1 MPPGTRHKSALVE
14 KRTTTINSQAITYTL
29 RRSFKARRVRLE
41 VSQRTG
47 LTVIVPRS
55 YSISRIPGLL
65 KSKER
70 WISRNLARFSQSQ
83 PLSAP
88 RKLNRGDTVPY
99 LGRDL
104 ELVKQENHHGDRVVL
119 DGNKLSISPDLFD
132 NGLLEPALEQWYR
145 TEAAKLITERADK
158 LSSEMG
164 ISYQRIVIR
173 GQKTRWGSCSRKK
186 NLSFNWKLIMAPGS
200 VVEYVII
207 HELLHLK
214 EMNHSKRFW
223 ELVARYCPSW
233 RENKKW
239 LKQHEADLT
248 SKLCAPS
255 PLQTPHQLP
264 LVQAGN

>member
-1 MPPGTRHKSALVE
+1 MLSRNRHKPALVE
-14 KRTTTINSQAITYTL
+14 RCTTVINHRTITYTL
-29 RRSFKARRVRLE
+29 RRSFRARRVRLE

-55 YSISRIPGLL
+55 YGVSRLPGLL

-70 WISRNLARFSQSQ
+70 WISKNLARFSQAQ
-83 PLSAP
+83 PLPIP
-88 RKLNRGDTVPY
+88 RKLKCGDTVPY

-104 ELVKQENHHGDRVVL
+104 ELVNQENHHGSDVVL
-119 DGNKLSISPDLFD
+119 KEKKLAVSPDLFN

-145 TEAAKLITERADK
+145 TEAAKLMTERADR
-158 LSSEMG
+158 LSSQMG

-186 NLSFNWKLIMAPGS
+186 NLSFNWKLMMSPEP

-223 ELVARYCPSW
+223 ELVARYCPDC
-233 RENKKW
+233 REHKKW
-239 LKQHEADLT
+239 LKQHEADL
-248 SKLCAPS
+248 SSRLCASS
-255 PLQTPHQLP
+255 PMQIPHQLP
-264 LVQAGN
+264 LV

>member
-1 MPPGTRHKSALVE
+1 MLPRNRHKSALAE
-14 KRTTTINSQAITYTL
+14 KRTTAINHQTITYTL

-41 VSQRTG
+41 VRQQTG

-55 YSISRIPGLL
+55 YRIGQVPGLL

-83 PLSAP
+83 SLSAP
-88 RKLNRGDTVPY
+88 RKLKSGDTVLH

-104 ELVKQENHHGDRVVL
+104 KLVKQENHHDDIVVL
-119 DGNKLSISPDLFD
+119 EGNRLAVRPDLFN
-132 NGLLEPALEQWYR
+132 NGLLELALEQWYR
-145 TEAAKLITERADK
+145 AEAARLINETADK
-158 LSSEMG
+158 LSYQMG

-186 NLSFNWKLIMAPGS
+186 NLSFNWKLIMAPEPI
-200 VVEYVII
+200 VEYVII

-223 ELVARYCPSW
+223 ELVAQYCPDW
-233 RENKKW
+233 REHKKW
-239 LKQHEADLT
+239 LKQHEVDLT
-248 SKLCAPS
+248 ARFG
-255 PLQTPHQLP
+255 
-264 LVQAGN
+264 AGK

>member
-1 MPPGTRHKSALVE
+1 
-14 KRTTTINSQAITYTL
+14 
-29 RRSFKARRVRLE
+29 
-41 VSQRTG
+41 
-47 LTVIVPRS
+47 VPRS
-55 YSISRIPGLL
+55 YQISELPGLL

-70 WISRNLARFSQSQ
+70 WISRNLARFSQAQS
-83 PLSAP
+83 LSAP
-88 RKLNRGDTVPY
+88 KKLKSGDTVPY

-104 ELVKQENHHGDRVVL
+104 ELVKQENHHGYGVVL
-119 DGNKLSISPDLFD
+119 EGNKLAVSRDLFD

-145 TEAAKLITERADK
+145 TEASKLINDTADR
-158 LSSEMG
+158 LSSQMG
-164 ISYQRIVIR
+164 ISYQLIVIR

-186 NLSFNWKLIMAPGS
+186 NLSFNWKLIMSPEP

-223 ELVARYCPSW
+223 EMVAQYCPGW
-233 RENKKW
+233 REHKKW

-255 PLQTPHQLP
+255 PLQIPHQFP